1 MRLGSGGR
9 EEPAVFVSFSGL
21 ELLLQL
27 SLQLPSEHNWEP
39 KLQRLLSQWGF

>member
-21 ELLLQL
+21 EQLLQL
-27 SLQLPSEHNWEP
+27 RPQLPSEHNWQPES
-39 KLQRLLSQWGF
+39 KLQ